1 MQDACIAN
9 APISAP
15 SNSHYIRGES
25 KQAALSNPLGA
36 NSRARSTEVSCFAGA
51 QIAAMSPPS
60 QAAKNLQGAVSP
72 EPKPQPFHFPAGSAQ
87 SPSHPKEQA
96 SSFQQ
101 MWGPAGRRTNSNA
114 SSNSNPA
121 ARHGPAWT
129 PSFLEDWGFATR
141 ASNPADQ

>member
-15 SNSHYIRGES
+15 SNSHYIKGES
-25 KQAALSNPLGA
+25 KQAVLSIPLGA
-36 NSRARSTEVSCFAGA
+36 NARTRSTEVSCFAGA

-60 QAAKNLQGAVSP
+60 QAARNLQGAVSP
-72 EPKPQPFHFPAGSAQ
+72 EPKPQLFHFPAGSAQ

-101 MWGPAGRRTNSNA
+101 MWGPAGIVGRCTESNL
-114 SSNSNPA
+114 SSNSNSA

-141 ASNPADQ
+141 